1 MRNELTNT
9 TQSREIPVN
18 VPTHSEFKNLFN
30 HFWNMI
36 DFSHHDD
43 TNDMEPKIEVSES
56 KDEVV
61 VSAEMPGINEKDID
75 LQISSDG
82 YLTICGEKRNS
93 TERNEKGNYFSEIHY
108 GMIKRTIPL
117 PWDLDY
123 EKAEAQYD
131 EGVLKI
137 EIPKTAVEKS
147 KMKKISVKARTAQKE
162 KNN

>member
-9 TQSREIPVN
+9 TQSRDIPIS
-18 VPTHSEFKNLFN
+18 VPAHGEFRNFFN

-36 DFSHHDD
+36 DFSHHDEMTD
-43 TNDMEPKIEVSES
+43 LEPKIEVSEN
-56 KDEVV
+56 KNEII
-61 VSAEMPGINEKDID
+61 VSAEMPGVNEKDID

-82 YLTICGEKRNS
+82 YLTITGEKRNS

-108 GMIKRTIPL
+108 GMIKRTVPL

-123 EKAEAQYD
+123 EKAEAQYN

-147 KMKKISVKARTAQKE
+147 KMKKISVKASNTAKE